1 VGKEPEKNTDVPDPM
16 TQLQTG
22 YLTRSGRTY
31 KVRKVGEGGGTKFRD
46 PQLTGGERTKP
57 IGLHDQRMKLI
68 SNTMQYQY
76 HAIPCNSNIPV
87 GNDVICGS
95 PVLQPQR
102 LNHTELGVSETLHH
116 PLVSASVANNVMQV
130 VSLLMSKTAKAF
142 SLIKRRSTR
151 RRSHLHIPNFQ
162 IKINLEST
170 SNVLHLDPD
179 PC

>member
-1 VGKEPEKNTDVPDPM
+1 
-16 TQLQTG
+16 
-22 YLTRSGRTY
+22 
-31 KVRKVGEGGGTKFRD
+31 
-46 PQLTGGERTKP
+46 
-57 IGLHDQRMKLI
+57 
-68 SNTMQYQY
+68 MQF
-76 HAIPCNSNIPV
+76 HANSNIPV

-95 PVLQPQR
+95 PVLQLQR

-116 PLVSASVANNVMQV
+116 PLLLLVSASVANNVVQV

-162 IKINLEST
+162 FKINLEST